1 MEFLVDMVTT
11 VPDGT
16 TDTQVD
22 AIQTREAAR
31 SRDLAADGH
40 LLRLWRPP
48 LEAGE
53 WRTWGL
59 FQAADATELKSVLS
73 SMPLHV
79 WRHDTVTPLTAH
91 PSDPGSGDI
100 LSNQASADE
109 ADILDAVLTRWKAA
123 VDAHQPEQVAA
134 LFTTDAIFQ
143 GLHPYTVGPAGVAEY
158 YAAQP
163 AGMTAVYTLRE
174 TRALS
179 DGLVLG
185 YLTVDFGFS
194 DRATLTVYLSVIIR
208 QDAGGWRIVHYQ
220 VSRLDGDLSDDQD
233 HGSAGLPAQPI
244 PGTALPGA
252 ALPTRE
258 EPPKE

>member
-1 MEFLVDMVTT
+1 MTMEFLVDMVTA

-16 TDTQVD
+16 TDAEVD
-22 AIQTREAAR
+22 AIRMREAAR
-31 SRDLAADGH
+31 SRELAAQGH

-48 LEAGE
+48 LNAGE

-59 FQAADATELKSVLS
+59 FRAADATELESVLS
-73 SMPLHV
+73 SMPLRV

-91 PSDPGSGDI
+91 PSDPDSATPP
-100 LSNQASADE
+100 SSQASGYE
-109 ADILDAVLTRWKAA
+109 ADMLDAVLTRWKAA
-123 VDAHQPEQVAA
+123 VDAHQPEHVAA
-134 LFTTDAIFQ
+134 LFTKDAIFQ

-163 AGMTAVYTLRE
+163 TGMTAAYTLRE

-208 QDAGGWRIVHYQ
+208 QEADGWRIAHYQ
-220 VSRLDGDLSDDQD
+220 VSRLD
-233 HGSAGLPAQPI
+233 
-244 PGTALPGA
+244 
-252 ALPTRE
+252 
-258 EPPKE
+258 

>member
-1 MEFLVDMVTT
+1 MEFLVDMVTA

-16 TDTQVD
+16 TDAEVD
-22 AIQTREAAR
+22 AIRMREAAR
-31 SRDLAADGH
+31 SRELAAQGH

-48 LEAGE
+48 LDAGE

-59 FQAADATELKSVLS
+59 FRAADATELESVLS
-73 SMPLHV
+73 SMPLRV

-91 PSDPGSGDI
+91 PSDPDSAT
-100 LSNQASADE
+100 SPSSQASGYE
-109 ADILDAVLTRWKAA
+109 ADMLDAVLTRWKAA
-123 VDAHQPEQVAA
+123 VDAHQPEHVAA
-134 LFTTDAIFQ
+134 LFTKDAIFQ

-163 AGMTAVYTLRE
+163 AGMTAAYTLRE

-208 QDAGGWRIVHYQ
+208 QEADGWRIAHYQ
-220 VSRLDGDLSDDQD
+220 VSRLD
-233 HGSAGLPAQPI
+233 
-244 PGTALPGA
+244 
-252 ALPTRE
+252 
-258 EPPKE
+258 

>member
-16 TDTQVD
+16 TDAEVD
-22 AIQTREAAR
+22 AMRAREAAR
-31 SRDLAADGH
+31 ARELAAQGH

-48 LEAGE
+48 LAAGE

-59 FQAADATELKSVLS
+59 FQAADPTELENVLS
-73 SMPLHV
+73 SMPLRV

-91 PSDPGSGDI
+91 PSDPGPGSGDG
-100 LSNQASADE
+100 LSDE
-109 ADILDAVLTRWKAA
+109 ATASDPVALDSVLARWKAA
-123 VDAHQPEQVAA
+123 VDTRRPDDVAA
-134 LFTTDAIFQ
+134 LFTGDAIFQ

-163 AGMTAVYTLRE
+163 AGLTAAYTVRE
-174 TRALS
+174 TRALA

-194 DRATLTVYLSVIIR
+194 DRATITVYLSVIIR
-208 QDAGGWRIVHYQ
+208 QVPDGWRIVHYQ
-220 VSRLDGDLSDDQD
+220 VSRLD
-233 HGSAGLPAQPI
+233 
-244 PGTALPGA
+244 
-252 ALPTRE
+252 
-258 EPPKE
+258 

>member
-16 TDTQVD
+16 PDAEVD
-22 AIQTREAAR
+22 AIRTREAAR
-31 SRDLAADGH
+31 SRELSVQGH

-48 LEAGE
+48 LDAGE

-59 FQAADATELKSVLS
+59 FQAADATELESVLS
-73 SMPLHV
+73 SMPLRI
-79 WRHDTVTPLTAH
+79 WRHDAVTPLTAH
-91 PSDPGSGDI
+91 PSDPGGEDI
-100 LSNQASADE
+100 VSNQTATNE
-109 ADILDAVLTRWKAA
+109 AALLDAVLTRWKAA
-123 VDAHQPEQVAA
+123 VDAHQPDDVAA
-134 LFTTDAIFQ
+134 LFTSDAIFQ

-163 AGMTAVYTLRE
+163 MGMTAAYTLRE

-185 YLTVDFGFS
+185 YLTVDFGFT

-208 QDAGGWRIVHYQ
+208 RVEGGWRIAHYQ
-220 VSRLDGDLSDDQD
+220 VSRLD
-233 HGSAGLPAQPI
+233 
-244 PGTALPGA
+244 
-252 ALPTRE
+252 
-258 EPPKE
+258 

>member
-1 MEFLVDMVTT
+1 MTMEYLVDMVTT

-16 TDTQVD
+16 TDAEVD
-22 AIQTREAAR
+22 AIRMREAAR
-31 SRDLAADGH
+31 SRELAAQGH

-48 LEAGE
+48 LAAGE

-59 FQAADATELKSVLS
+59 FRAADATELESVLS
-73 SMPLHV
+73 SMPLRV

-91 PSDPGSGDI
+91 PSDPDRATPA
-100 LSNQASADE
+100 SNPTPGYE
-109 ADILDAVLTRWKAA
+109 AGMLDAVLSRWKAA
-123 VDAHQPEQVAA
+123 VDAHQPEDVAA
-134 LFTTDAIFQ
+134 LFTKDAIFQ

-163 AGMTAVYTLRE
+163 AGLTAAYTLRE

-179 DGLVLG
+179 DVLILG

-208 QDAGGWRIVHYQ
+208 QDADGWRIAHYQ
-220 VSRLDGDLSDDQD
+220 VSRLD
-233 HGSAGLPAQPI
+233 
-244 PGTALPGA
+244 
-252 ALPTRE
+252 
-258 EPPKE
+258 

>member
-1 MEFLVDMVTT
+1 MEFLVDMVTA

-16 TDTQVD
+16 TDAEVD
-22 AIQTREAAR
+22 AIRMREAAR
-31 SRDLAADGH
+31 SRELAAQGH

-48 LEAGE
+48 LNAGE

-59 FQAADATELKSVLS
+59 FRAADATELESVLS
-73 SMPLHV
+73 SMPLRV

-91 PSDPGSGDI
+91 PSDPDTATPP
-100 LSNQASADE
+100 SNQSSGYE
-109 ADILDAVLTRWKAA
+109 ADMLDAVLTRWKAA
-123 VDAHQPEQVAA
+123 VDAHQPEHVAA
-134 LFTTDAIFQ
+134 LFTKDAIFQ

-163 AGMTAVYTLRE
+163 TGMTAAYTLRE

-208 QDAGGWRIVHYQ
+208 QEADGWRIAHYQ
-220 VSRLDGDLSDDQD
+220 VSRLG
-233 HGSAGLPAQPI
+233 
-244 PGTALPGA
+244 
-252 ALPTRE
+252 
-258 EPPKE
+258 

>member
-1 MEFLVDMVTT
+1 MTMEFLVDMVTT

-16 TDTQVD
+16 SDAEVD
-22 AIQTREAAR
+22 AIRTREAAR
-31 SRDLAADGH
+31 SRELAAQGH

-48 LEAGE
+48 LDPGQ

-59 FQAADATELKSVLS
+59 FQAADATELESVLS
-73 SMPLHV
+73 SMPLRV

-91 PSDPGSGDI
+91 PSDPGSGDVM
-100 LSNQASADE
+100 SNQAPGHE

-143 GLHPYTVGPAGVAEY
+143 GLHPYTVGPSGVAEY
-158 YAAQP
+158 YATQP
-163 AGMTAVYTLRE
+163 MGMTADYKLRE
-174 TRALS
+174 TRTLG

-185 YLTVDFGFS
+185 YLTVDFAFT

-208 QDAGGWRIVHYQ
+208 QDTYGWQIAHYQ
-220 VSRLDGDLSDDQD
+220 VSRLD
-233 HGSAGLPAQPI
+233 
-244 PGTALPGA
+244 
-252 ALPTRE
+252 
-258 EPPKE
+258 